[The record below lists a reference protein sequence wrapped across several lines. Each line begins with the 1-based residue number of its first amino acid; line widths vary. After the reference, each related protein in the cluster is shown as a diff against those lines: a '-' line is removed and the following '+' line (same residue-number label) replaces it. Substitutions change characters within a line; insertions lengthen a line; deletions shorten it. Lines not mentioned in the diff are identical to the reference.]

1 MAQKYSIQLLTAT
14 TAEWNKTQYIIPAGE
29 LVAELQANGKIQLK
43 IGDGLHK
50 FSALPYTASQGPK
63 GDSGAALTYD
73 MLTSEQKAE
82 LKGAPFTYADFTKE
96 QLAAL
101 KGEKGNPF
109 VYSDFTSA
117 QLAALKGEK
126 GDPFRYEDFT
136 QQQLAALKGETGQ
149 GFVVKGK
156 YDSLEL
162 LQSSVPTPSAGDA
175 YGVGTAEPYNIY
187 IYDGV
192 NSTWVDYGQLQG
204 AKGDKGDAFTYAD
217 FTPTQLEAL
226 KGENGVSPTV
236 TLSKEGKVTTLTI
249 TDAGGTKTA
258 TINDGEDA
266 VVDSELS
273 ETSTNPVQN
282 KVVHESINSMAD
294 AMTSMVNMKVGRC
307 VSVDAQTLS
316 DTLKAQARTN
326 IGAGTS
332 NFSGSYNDLT
342 NIPTVDIAMSDTSEN
357 TVQNK
362 IIKAYIDGLVGDV
375 DTAINQINSI
385 IGGA

>member
-14 TAEWNKTQYIIPAGE
+14 TAEWNKTQYVIPKGE
-29 LVAELQANGKIQLK
+29 LIAELQADGKIQLK

-50 FSALPYTASQGPK
+50 FSALPYIADKGPK
-63 GDSGAALTYD
+63 GDPGAALTYD
-73 MLTSEQKAE
+73 MLTDEQKAE

-101 KGEKGNPF
+101 KGEKGDPF

-192 NSTWVDYGQLQG
+192 SSTWVDYGHLQG

-249 TDAGGTKTA
+249 TDVGGTKTA
-258 TINDGEDA
+258 TINDGKDA

-282 KVVHESINSMAD
+282 KVVY
-294 AMTSMVNMKVGRC
+294 MVDRKVDRC

-342 NIPTVDIAMSDTSEN
+342 NTPTIDMAMSDTSEN

>member
-14 TAEWNKTQYIIPAGE
+14 TAEWNKTQYVIPKGE
-29 LVAELQANGKIQLK
+29 LIAELQADGKIQLK

-50 FSALPYTASQGPK
+50 FSALPYIADKGPK
-63 GDSGAALTYD
+63 GDPGAALTYD
-73 MLTSEQKAE
+73 MLTDEQKAE

-101 KGEKGNPF
+101 KGEKGDPF

-192 NSTWVDYGQLQG
+192 SSTWVDYGHLQG

-249 TDAGGTKTA
+249 TDAGGTKTT
-258 TINDGEDA
+258 TINDGKDA

-282 KVVHESINSMAD
+282 KVVY
-294 AMTSMVNMKVGRC
+294 MVDRKVDRC

-342 NIPTVDIAMSDTSEN
+342 NTPTIDMAMSDTSEN

>member
-14 TAEWNKTQYIIPAGE
+14 TAEWSKTQYVIPAGE
-29 LVAELQANGKIQLK
+29 LVAELQTNGKIQLK

-63 GDSGAALTYD
+63 GDKGDALTYD
-73 MLTSEQKAE
+73 MLTDEQKAE
-82 LKGAPFTYADFTKE
+82 LKGAPFTYADFTTE

-101 KGEKGNPF
+101 KGEKGDPF

-162 LQSSVPTPSAGDA
+162 LQSSVTSPSVGDA

-217 FTPTQLEAL
+217 FTTTQLEAL
-226 KGENGVSPTV
+226 KGDDGVSPTV
-236 TLSKEGKVTTLTI
+236 TSSKEGKVTTLTI
-249 TDAGGTKTA
+249 TDVGGTKIA

-282 KVVHESINSMAD
+282 KVVYESINSMAD
-294 AMTSMVNMKVGRC
+294 SIQSAVDLKVNRC
-307 VSVDAQTLS
+307 VSIDSQTLS

-332 NFSGSYNDLT
+332 DFSGSYNDLT

-362 IIKAYIDGLVGDV
+362 IIKAYIDGLIGDV

>member
-14 TAEWNKTQYIIPAGE
+14 TAEWNKTQYIIPKGE
-29 LVAELQANGKIQLK
+29 LIAELQTDGKIQLK

-50 FSALPYTASQGPK
+50 FSALSYIADKGPK
-63 GDSGAALTYD
+63 GDPGAALTYD
-73 MLTSEQKAE
+73 MLTDEQKAE
-82 LKGAPFTYADFTKE
+82 LKGAPFTYADFTRE

-101 KGEKGNPF
+101 KGEKGDPF

-175 YGVGTAEPYNIY
+175 YGVGAAEPYNIY

-192 NSTWVDYGQLQG
+192 SSTWVDYGHLQG

-249 TDAGGTKTA
+249 TDVGGTKTA
-258 TINDGEDA
+258 TINDGKDA

-282 KVVHESINSMAD
+282 KVVY
-294 AMTSMVNMKVGRC
+294 MVDRKVDRC

-342 NIPTVDIAMSDTSEN
+342 NTPTIDMAMSDTSEN

>member
-14 TAEWNKTQYIIPAGE
+14 TAEWNKTQYVIPKGE
-29 LVAELQANGKIQLK
+29 LIAELQTDGKIQLK

-50 FSALPYTASQGPK
+50 FPSLSYMADKGPK
-63 GDSGAALTYD
+63 GDPGAALTYD

-82 LKGAPFTYADFTKE
+82 LKGAPFTYADFTKD

-101 KGEKGNPF
+101 KGEKGDPF
-109 VYSDFTSA
+109 VYSDFTAA

-192 NSTWVDYGQLQG
+192 SSTWVDYGQLQG

-236 TLSKEGKVTTLTI
+236 TLSKEGKITTLTI
-249 TDAGGTKTA
+249 TDVGGTKTA

-282 KVVHESINSMAD
+282 KVVY
-294 AMTSMVNMKVGRC
+294 MVDQKVGRC

-342 NIPTVDIAMSDTSEN
+342 NTPTVDMAMSDTSEN

>member
-14 TAEWNKTQYIIPAGE
+14 TAEWNKTQYIIPKGE
-29 LVAELQANGKIQLK
+29 LIAELQTDGKIQLK

-50 FSALPYTASQGPK
+50 FSALSYIADKGPK
-63 GDSGAALTYD
+63 GDPGAALTYD
-73 MLTSEQKAE
+73 MLTDEQKAE

-101 KGEKGNPF
+101 KGEKGDPF
-109 VYSDFTSA
+109 VYSDFTSE

-192 NSTWVDYGQLQG
+192 SSTWVDYGYLQG

-236 TLSKEGKVTTLTI
+236 TLSKEGKVTTLTV

-258 TINDGEDA
+258 TINDGEDV

-282 KVVHESINSMAD
+282 KVVY
-294 AMTSMVNMKVGRC
+294 MVDRKVDRC

-342 NIPTVDIAMSDTSEN
+342 NTPTIDVVMSDTSEN

>member
-14 TAEWNKTQYIIPAGE
+14 TAEWNKTQYIIPKGE
-29 LVAELQANGKIQLK
+29 LIAELQTDGKIQLK

-50 FSALPYTASQGPK
+50 FSALSYIADKGPK
-63 GDSGAALTYD
+63 GDPGAALTYD
-73 MLTSEQKAE
+73 MLTDEQKAE

-101 KGEKGNPF
+101 KGEKGDPF

-192 NSTWVDYGQLQG
+192 SSTWVDYGQLQG

-236 TLSKEGKVTTLTI
+236 TLSKEGKVTTLTV

-282 KVVHESINSMAD
+282 KVVY
-294 AMTSMVNMKVGRC
+294 MVDRKVDRC

-342 NIPTVDIAMSDTSEN
+342 NTPTIDVVMSDTSEN

>member
-14 TAEWNKTQYIIPAGE
+14 TAEWNKTQYVIPKGE
-29 LVAELQANGKIQLK
+29 LIAELQTDGKIQLK

-50 FSALPYTASQGPK
+50 FSALSYMADKGPK
-63 GDSGAALTYD
+63 GDPGAALTYD
-73 MLTSEQKAE
+73 MLTDEQKAE

-101 KGEKGNPF
+101 KGEKGDPF

-175 YGVGTAEPYNIY
+175 YGVGAVEPYNIY

-217 FTPTQLEAL
+217 FTPAQLEAL

-258 TINDGEDA
+258 TINDGNDA

-282 KVVHESINSMAD
+282 KVVY
-294 AMTSMVNMKVGRC
+294 MVDRKVDRC

-342 NIPTVDIAMSDTSEN
+342 NTPTIDMAMSDTSEN

>member
-14 TAEWNKTQYIIPAGE
+14 TAEWNKTQYVIPAGE
-29 LVAELQANGKIQLK
+29 LVAELQTNGKIQLK

-63 GDSGAALTYD
+63 GDPGAALTYD

-101 KGEKGNPF
+101 KGEKGDPF
-109 VYSDFTSA
+109 VYSDFTAA

-192 NSTWVDYGQLQG
+192 SSTWVDYGQLQG

-249 TDAGGTKTA
+249 TDAGGTKTT
-258 TINDGEDA
+258 TINDGKDA

-282 KVVHESINSMAD
+282 KVVY
-294 AMTSMVNMKVGRC
+294 MVNRKVDRC

-342 NIPTVDIAMSDTSEN
+342 NTPTVDMAMSDTSEN

>member
-14 TAEWNKTQYIIPAGE
+14 TAEWNKTQYIIPKGE
-29 LVAELQANGKIQLK
+29 LIAELQTDGKIQLK

-50 FSALPYTASQGPK
+50 FSALSYIADKGPK
-63 GDSGAALTYD
+63 GDPGAALTYD
-73 MLTSEQKAE
+73 MLTDEQKAE

-101 KGEKGNPF
+101 KGEKGDPF

-175 YGVGTAEPYNIY
+175 YGVGAAEPYNIY

-192 NSTWVDYGQLQG
+192 SSTWVDYGHLQG

-236 TLSKEGKVTTLTI
+236 TLSKEGKVTTLTV

-282 KVVHESINSMAD
+282 KVVY
-294 AMTSMVNMKVGRC
+294 MVDRKVDRC

-342 NIPTVDIAMSDTSEN
+342 NTPTIDVVMSDTSEN

>member
-14 TAEWNKTQYIIPAGE
+14 TAEWNKTQYVIPKGE
-29 LVAELQANGKIQLK
+29 LVAELQTDGTIQLK

-50 FSALPYTASQGPK
+50 FPALSYMADKGPK
-63 GDSGAALTYD
+63 GDTGAALTYD
-73 MLTSEQKAE
+73 MLTDEQKAE
-82 LKGAPFTYADFTKE
+82 LKGAPFTYADFTTE

-101 KGEKGNPF
+101 KGEKGDPF
-109 VYSDFTSA
+109 VYSDFTSE
-117 QLAALKGEK
+117 QLTALKGEK

-162 LQSSVPTPSAGDA
+162 LQSSVTTPSAGDA

-217 FTPTQLEAL
+217 FTTTQLEAL
-226 KGENGVSPTV
+226 KGDDGVSPTI
-236 TLSKEGKVTTLTI
+236 TPSKEGKVTTLTI
-249 TDAGGTKTA
+249 TDVGGTKIA

-266 VVDSELS
+266 VVDAELS

-282 KVVHESINSMAD
+282 KVVYESINSMTD
-294 AMTSMVNMKVGRC
+294 TMTSMVNMKIGRC
-307 VSVDAQTLS
+307 VSIDSQTLS

-332 NFSGSYNDLT
+332 DFSGSYNDLT

>member
-14 TAEWNKTQYIIPAGE
+14 TAEWNKTQYIIPKGE
-29 LVAELQANGKIQLK
+29 LIAELQTDGKIQLK

-50 FSALPYTASQGPK
+50 FSALSYIADKGPK
-63 GDSGAALTYD
+63 GDPGAALTYD
-73 MLTSEQKAE
+73 MLTDEQKAE

-101 KGEKGNPF
+101 KGEKGDPF

-175 YGVGTAEPYNIY
+175 YGVGAAEPYNIY

-192 NSTWVDYGQLQG
+192 SSTWVDYGQLQG

-249 TDAGGTKTA
+249 TDVGGTKTA
-258 TINDGEDA
+258 TINDGKDA

-282 KVVHESINSMAD
+282 KVVY
-294 AMTSMVNMKVGRC
+294 MVDRKVDRC

-316 DTLKAQARTN
+316 DTLKARARTN

-342 NIPTVDIAMSDTSEN
+342 NTPTIDMAMSDTSEN

>member
-29 LVAELQANGKIQLK
+29 LVAELQINGKIQLK

-50 FSALPYTASQGPK
+50 FSALPYTANQGPK
-63 GDSGAALTYD
+63 GDPGAALTYD

-101 KGEKGNPF
+101 KGEKGDPF

-162 LQSSVPTPSAGDA
+162 LQSSVTTPSAGDA

-217 FTPTQLEAL
+217 FTTTQLEAL

-282 KVVHESINSMAD
+282 KVVY
-294 AMTSMVNMKVGRC
+294 MVDLKVGRC

-342 NIPTVDIAMSDTSEN
+342 NTPTVDMTMSDTSEN

>member
-14 TAEWNKTQYIIPAGE
+14 TAEWNKTQYIIPKGE
-29 LVAELQANGKIQLK
+29 LIAELQTDGKIQLK

-50 FSALPYTASQGPK
+50 FSALSYIADKGPK
-63 GDSGAALTYD
+63 GDPGAALTYD
-73 MLTSEQKAE
+73 MLTDEQKAE

-101 KGEKGNPF
+101 KGEKGDPF

-175 YGVGTAEPYNIY
+175 YGVGAADPYNIY

-192 NSTWVDYGQLQG
+192 SSTWVDYGQLQG

-249 TDAGGTKTA
+249 TDAGGTKTT
-258 TINDGEDA
+258 TINDGKDA

-273 ETSTNPVQN
+273 ETSANPVQN
-282 KVVHESINSMAD
+282 KVVY
-294 AMTSMVNMKVGRC
+294 MVDRKVDRC

-342 NIPTVDIAMSDTSEN
+342 NTPTIDMAMSDTSEN

>member
-14 TAEWNKTQYIIPAGE
+14 TAEWNKTQYVIPAGE
-29 LVAELQANGKIQLK
+29 LVAELQTNGKIQLK

-63 GDSGAALTYD
+63 GDPGAALTYD

-101 KGEKGNPF
+101 KGEKGDPF
-109 VYSDFTSA
+109 VYSDFTAA

-192 NSTWVDYGQLQG
+192 SSTWVDYGQLQG

-249 TDAGGTKTA
+249 TDAGGTKTT
-258 TINDGEDA
+258 TINDGKDA

-282 KVVHESINSMAD
+282 KVVY
-294 AMTSMVNMKVGRC
+294 MVDRKVDRC

-316 DTLKAQARTN
+316 DTLKSQARTN

-342 NIPTVDIAMSDTSEN
+342 NTPTVDMAMSDTSEN

>member
-14 TAEWNKTQYIIPAGE
+14 TAEWNKTQYVIPAGE
-29 LVAELQANGKIQLK
+29 LVAELQTNGKIQLK

-63 GDSGAALTYD
+63 GDPGAALTYD

-101 KGEKGNPF
+101 KGEKGDPF
-109 VYSDFTSA
+109 VYSDFTAA

-192 NSTWVDYGQLQG
+192 SSTWVDYGQLQG

-258 TINDGEDA
+258 TINDGKDA

-282 KVVHESINSMAD
+282 KVVY
-294 AMTSMVNMKVGRC
+294 MVDRKVGRC

-342 NIPTVDIAMSDTSEN
+342 NTPTVDMAMSDTSEN

>member
-14 TAEWNKTQYIIPAGE
+14 TAEWNKTQYVIPAGE
-29 LVAELQANGKIQLK
+29 LVAELQTNGKIQLK

-63 GDSGAALTYD
+63 GDPGAALTYD

-101 KGEKGNPF
+101 KGEKGDPF
-109 VYSDFTSA
+109 VYSDFTAA

-192 NSTWVDYGQLQG
+192 SSTWVDYGQLQG

-236 TLSKEGKVTTLTI
+236 TLSKEGKVTSLTI

-258 TINDGEDA
+258 TINDGKDA

-282 KVVHESINSMAD
+282 KVVY
-294 AMTSMVNMKVGRC
+294 MVDRKVDRC

-332 NFSGSYNDLT
+332 DFSGSYNDLT
-342 NIPTVDIAMSDTSEN
+342 NTPTIDVAMSDTSEN

-362 IIKAYIDGLVGDV
+362 TIKAYIDGLVGDV

>member
-14 TAEWNKTQYIIPAGE
+14 TAEWNKTQYIIPKGE
-29 LVAELQANGKIQLK
+29 LIAELQTDGKIQLK

-50 FSALPYTASQGPK
+50 FSALSYIADKGPK
-63 GDSGAALTYD
+63 GDPGAALTYD
-73 MLTSEQKAE
+73 MLTDEQKAE

-101 KGEKGNPF
+101 KGEKGDPF

-175 YGVGTAEPYNIY
+175 YGVGAAEPYNIY

-192 NSTWVDYGQLQG
+192 SSTWVDYGHLQG

-258 TINDGEDA
+258 TINDGKDA

-282 KVVHESINSMAD
+282 KVVY
-294 AMTSMVNMKVGRC
+294 MVDRKVDRC

-342 NIPTVDIAMSDTSEN
+342 NTPTIDVVMSDTSEN

>member
-14 TAEWNKTQYIIPAGE
+14 TAEWNKTQYVIPKGE
-29 LVAELQANGKIQLK
+29 LIAELQTDGKIQLK

-50 FSALPYTASQGPK
+50 FSALSYMADKGPK
-63 GDSGAALTYD
+63 GDPGAALTYD
-73 MLTSEQKAE
+73 MLTDEQKTE
-82 LKGAPFTYADFTKE
+82 LKGAPFTYADFTTE

-101 KGEKGNPF
+101 KGEKGDPF

-162 LQSSVPTPSAGDA
+162 LQSSVTSPSVGDA

-217 FTPTQLEAL
+217 FTTTQLEAL
-226 KGENGVSPTV
+226 KGDDGVSPTI
-236 TLSKEGKVTTLTI
+236 TPSKEGKVTTLTI
-249 TDAGGTKTA
+249 TDVGGTKIA

-282 KVVHESINSMAD
+282 KVVYESINSMAD
-294 AMTSMVNMKVGRC
+294 SIQSAVDLKVNRC
-307 VSVDAQTLS
+307 VSIDSQTLS

-332 NFSGSYNDLT
+332 DFSGSYNDLT
-342 NIPTVDIAMSDTSEN
+342 NIPTVDIVMSDTSEN

-362 IIKAYIDGLVGDV
+362 IIKAYIDGLIGDV

>member
-14 TAEWNKTQYIIPAGE
+14 TAEWNKTQYVIPAGE
-29 LVAELQANGKIQLK
+29 LVAELQTNGKIQLK

-63 GDSGAALTYD
+63 GDPGAALTYD

-101 KGEKGNPF
+101 KGEKGDPF

-249 TDAGGTKTA
+249 TDVSGTKTT
-258 TINDGEDA
+258 TINDGKDA

-282 KVVHESINSMAD
+282 KVVY
-294 AMTSMVNMKVGRC
+294 MVDRKVDRC
-307 VSVDAQTLS
+307 VSIDSQTLS

-342 NIPTVDIAMSDTSEN
+342 NTPTVDMAMSDTSEN

>member
-14 TAEWNKTQYIIPAGE
+14 TAEWNKTQYIIPKGE
-29 LVAELQANGKIQLK
+29 LIAELQTDGKIQLK

-50 FSALPYTASQGPK
+50 FSALPYIADKGPK
-63 GDSGAALTYD
+63 GDPGAALTYD
-73 MLTSEQKAE
+73 MLTDEQKAE

-101 KGEKGNPF
+101 KGEKGDPC

-175 YGVGTAEPYNIY
+175 YGVGAAEPYNIY

-192 NSTWVDYGQLQG
+192 SSTWVDYGQLQG

-282 KVVHESINSMAD
+282 KVVY
-294 AMTSMVNMKVGRC
+294 MVDRKVDRC

-342 NIPTVDIAMSDTSEN
+342 NTPTIDVVMSDTSEN

-375 DTAINQINSI
+375 NTAINQINSI

>member
-14 TAEWNKTQYIIPAGE
+14 TAEWNKTQYVIPAGE
-29 LVAELQANGKIQLK
+29 LVAELQTNGKIQLK

-63 GDSGAALTYD
+63 GDPGAALTYD

-101 KGEKGNPF
+101 KGEKGDPF
-109 VYSDFTSA
+109 VYSDFTAA

-192 NSTWVDYGQLQG
+192 SSTWVDYGQLQG

-236 TLSKEGKVTTLTI
+236 TLSKEGKVTSLTI

-258 TINDGEDA
+258 TINDGKDA

-282 KVVHESINSMAD
+282 KVVY
-294 AMTSMVNMKVGRC
+294 MVDRKVDRC

-332 NFSGSYNDLT
+332 DFSGSYNDLT
-342 NIPTVDIAMSDTSEN
+342 NTPTIDVAMSDTSEN

>member
-1 MAQKYSIQLLTAT
+1 MYKRQ
-14 TAEWNKTQYIIPAGE
+14 
-29 LVAELQANGKIQLK
+29 
-43 IGDGLHK
+43 GD
-50 FSALPYTASQGPK
+50 P
-63 GDSGAALTYD
+63 GAALTYD
-73 MLTSEQKAE
+73 MLTIEQKAE
-82 LKGAPFTYADFTKE
+82 LKGAPFTYADFTKD

-101 KGEKGNPF
+101 KGEKGDPF
-109 VYSDFTSA
+109 VYSDFTAA

-136 QQQLAALKGETGQ
+136 QQQLASLKGETGQ
-149 GFVVKGK
+149 GFAVKGK
-156 YDSLEL
+156 YASLEL
-162 LQSSVPTPSAGDA
+162 LQSSVPAPSAGDA

-192 NSTWVDYGQLQG
+192 SSTWVDYGQLQG

-236 TLSKEGKVTTLTI
+236 TLSKEGKITTLTI
-249 TDAGGTKTA
+249 TDVGGTKTA

-282 KVVHESINSMAD
+282 KVVY
-294 AMTSMVNMKVGRC
+294 MVGQKVGRC

-342 NIPTVDIAMSDTSEN
+342 NTPTVDMAMSDTSEN

>member
-1 MAQKYSIQLLTAT
+1 MAQKYSIQILTAT
-14 TAEWNKTQYIIPAGE
+14 TAEWNKTQYVIPKGE
-29 LVAELQANGKIQLK
+29 LIAELQTDGKIQLK

-50 FSALPYTASQGPK
+50 FPALSYMADKGPK
-63 GDSGAALTYD
+63 GDPGAALTYD

-101 KGEKGNPF
+101 KGEKGDPF

-149 GFVVKGK
+149 GFVVRGK

-192 NSTWVDYGQLQG
+192 SSTWVDYGQLQG

-258 TINDGEDA
+258 TINDGKDA

-282 KVVHESINSMAD
+282 KVVY
-294 AMTSMVNMKVGRC
+294 MVDLKVGRC

-342 NIPTVDIAMSDTSEN
+342 NTPTIDVVMSDTSEN

>member
-29 LVAELQANGKIQLK
+29 LVAELQTNGKIQLK

-63 GDSGAALTYD
+63 GDTGAALTYD

-101 KGEKGNPF
+101 KGEKGDPF

-162 LQSSVPTPSAGDA
+162 LQSSVTTPSAGDA

-217 FTPTQLEAL
+217 FTTTQLEAL

-249 TDAGGTKTA
+249 TDVGGAKTA

-273 ETSTNPVQN
+273 GTSTNPVQN
-282 KVVHESINSMAD
+282 KVVY
-294 AMTSMVNMKVGRC
+294 MVDLKVGRC

-342 NIPTVDIAMSDTSEN
+342 NTPTVDMTMSDTSEN

>member
-14 TAEWNKTQYIIPAGE
+14 TAEWNKTQYVIPKGE
-29 LVAELQANGKIQLK
+29 LIAELQADGKIQLK

-50 FSALPYTASQGPK
+50 FSALPYIADKGPK
-63 GDSGAALTYD
+63 GDPGAALTYD
-73 MLTSEQKAE
+73 MLTDEQKAE

-101 KGEKGNPF
+101 KGEKGDPF

-175 YGVGTAEPYNIY
+175 YGVGAAEPYNIY

-192 NSTWVDYGQLQG
+192 SSTWVDYGHLQG

-236 TLSKEGKVTTLTI
+236 TLSKKGKVTTLTI
-249 TDAGGTKTA
+249 TDVGGTKTA
-258 TINDGEDA
+258 TINDGKDA

-282 KVVHESINSMAD
+282 KVVY
-294 AMTSMVNMKVGRC
+294 MVDRKVDRC

-342 NIPTVDIAMSDTSEN
+342 NTPTIDVAMSDTSEN

>member
-14 TAEWNKTQYIIPAGE
+14 TAEWNKAQYVIPKGE
-29 LVAELQANGKIQLK
+29 LIAELQADGKIQLK

-50 FSALPYTASQGPK
+50 FSALPYIADKGPK
-63 GDSGAALTYD
+63 GDPGAALTYD
-73 MLTSEQKAE
+73 MLTDEQKAE

-101 KGEKGNPF
+101 KGEKGDPF

-192 NSTWVDYGQLQG
+192 SSTWVDYGHLQG

-236 TLSKEGKVTTLTI
+236 TLSKKGKVTTLTI
-249 TDAGGTKTA
+249 TDVGGTKTA

-282 KVVHESINSMAD
+282 KVVY
-294 AMTSMVNMKVGRC
+294 MVDRKVDRC

-342 NIPTVDIAMSDTSEN
+342 NTPTIDMAMSDTSEN

>member
-14 TAEWNKTQYIIPAGE
+14 TAEWNKTQYIIPKGE
-29 LVAELQANGKIQLK
+29 LIAELQTDGKIQLK

-50 FSALPYTASQGPK
+50 FSALSYIADKGPK
-63 GDSGAALTYD
+63 GDPGAALTYD
-73 MLTSEQKAE
+73 MLTDEQKAE

-101 KGEKGNPF
+101 KGEKGDPF

-192 NSTWVDYGQLQG
+192 SSTWVDYGQLQG

-258 TINDGEDA
+258 TINDGKDA

-282 KVVHESINSMAD
+282 KVVY
-294 AMTSMVNMKVGRC
+294 MVDRKVDRC

-342 NIPTVDIAMSDTSEN
+342 NTPTIDVVMSDTSEN

>member
-14 TAEWNKTQYIIPAGE
+14 TAEWNKTQYVIPKGE
-29 LVAELQANGKIQLK
+29 LIAELQADGKIQLK

-50 FSALPYTASQGPK
+50 FSALPYIADKGPK
-63 GDSGAALTYD
+63 GDPGAALTYD
-73 MLTSEQKAE
+73 MLTDEQKAE

-101 KGEKGNPF
+101 KGEKGDPF

-192 NSTWVDYGQLQG
+192 SSTWVDYGHLQG

-217 FTPTQLEAL
+217 FTPAQLEAL

-258 TINDGEDA
+258 TINDGKDA

-282 KVVHESINSMAD
+282 KVVY
-294 AMTSMVNMKVGRC
+294 MVDRKVDRC
-307 VSVDAQTLS
+307 VSIDSQTLS

-342 NIPTVDIAMSDTSEN
+342 NTPTIDVVMSDTSEN

>member
-1 MAQKYSIQLLTAT
+1 MAQKYSIQILTAT
-14 TAEWNKTQYIIPAGE
+14 TAEWNKTQYVIPKGE
-29 LVAELQANGKIQLK
+29 LIAELQTDGKIQLK

-50 FSALPYTASQGPK
+50 FSALSYMADKGPK
-63 GDSGAALTYD
+63 GDPGAALTYD

-82 LKGAPFTYADFTKE
+82 LKGAPFTYADFTKD

-101 KGEKGNPF
+101 KGEKGDPF
-109 VYSDFTSA
+109 VYSDFTAA

-192 NSTWVDYGQLQG
+192 SSTWVDYGQLQG

-236 TLSKEGKVTTLTI
+236 TLSKEGKITTLTI
-249 TDAGGTKTA
+249 IDVGGTKTA

-282 KVVHESINSMAD
+282 KVVY
-294 AMTSMVNMKVGRC
+294 MVDQKVGRC

-342 NIPTVDIAMSDTSEN
+342 NTPTVDMAMSDTSEN

>member
-14 TAEWNKTQYIIPAGE
+14 TAEWNKTQYIIPKGE
-29 LVAELQANGKIQLK
+29 LIAELQTDGKIQLK

-50 FSALPYTASQGPK
+50 FSALPYIADKGPK
-63 GDSGAALTYD
+63 GDPGAALTYD
-73 MLTSEQKAE
+73 MLTDEQKAE

-101 KGEKGNPF
+101 KGEKGDPF

-175 YGVGTAEPYNIY
+175 YGVGAAEPYNIY

-192 NSTWVDYGQLQG
+192 SSTWVDYGQLQG

-282 KVVHESINSMAD
+282 KVVY
-294 AMTSMVNMKVGRC
+294 MVDRKVDRC

-342 NIPTVDIAMSDTSEN
+342 NTPTIDVVMSDTSEN

-375 DTAINQINSI
+375 NTAINQINSI

>member
-29 LVAELQANGKIQLK
+29 LVAELQTNGKIQLK

-63 GDSGAALTYD
+63 GDPGAALTYD

-82 LKGAPFTYADFTKE
+82 LKGAPFTYADFTKD

-101 KGEKGNPF
+101 KGEKGDPF
-109 VYSDFTSA
+109 VYSDFTAA

-136 QQQLAALKGETGQ
+136 QQQLAALKGATGQ

-192 NSTWVDYGQLQG
+192 SSTWVDYGQLQG

-249 TDAGGTKTA
+249 TDAGGTKTT
-258 TINDGEDA
+258 TINDGKDA

-282 KVVHESINSMAD
+282 KVVY
-294 AMTSMVNMKVGRC
+294 MVNRKVDRC

-342 NIPTVDIAMSDTSEN
+342 NTPTVDMAMSDTSEN

>member
-14 TAEWNKTQYIIPAGE
+14 TAEWNKTQYIIPKGE
-29 LVAELQANGKIQLK
+29 LIAELQTDGKIQLK

-50 FSALPYTASQGPK
+50 FSALSYIADKGPK
-63 GDSGAALTYD
+63 GDPGAALTYD
-73 MLTSEQKAE
+73 MLTDEQKAE

-101 KGEKGNPF
+101 KGEKGDPF

-175 YGVGTAEPYNIY
+175 YGVGAAEPYNIY

-192 NSTWVDYGQLQG
+192 SSTWVDYGHLQG

-282 KVVHESINSMAD
+282 KVVY
-294 AMTSMVNMKVGRC
+294 MVDRKVDRC

-316 DTLKAQARTN
+316 DTLKARARTN

-342 NIPTVDIAMSDTSEN
+342 NTPTIDVVMSDTSEN

>member
-14 TAEWNKTQYIIPAGE
+14 TAEWNKTQYIIPKGE
-29 LVAELQANGKIQLK
+29 LIAELQTDGKIQLK

-50 FSALPYTASQGPK
+50 FSALSYIADKGPK
-63 GDSGAALTYD
+63 GDPGAALTYD
-73 MLTSEQKAE
+73 MLTDEQKAE

-101 KGEKGNPF
+101 KGEKGDPF
-109 VYSDFTSA
+109 VYSDFTSE

-192 NSTWVDYGQLQG
+192 SSTWVDYGQLQG

-282 KVVHESINSMAD
+282 KVVY
-294 AMTSMVNMKVGRC
+294 MVDRKVDRC

-342 NIPTVDIAMSDTSEN
+342 NTPTIDVVMSDTSEN

>member
-14 TAEWNKTQYIIPAGE
+14 TAEWNKTQYIIPKGE
-29 LVAELQANGKIQLK
+29 LIAELQTDGKIQLK

-50 FSALPYTASQGPK
+50 FSALSYIADKGPK
-63 GDSGAALTYD
+63 GDPGAALTYD
-73 MLTSEQKAE
+73 MLTDEQKAE

-101 KGEKGNPF
+101 KGEKGDPF

-175 YGVGTAEPYNIY
+175 YGVGAAEPYNIY

-192 NSTWVDYGQLQG
+192 SSTWVDYGQLQG

-282 KVVHESINSMAD
+282 KVVY
-294 AMTSMVNMKVGRC
+294 MVDRKVDRC

-342 NIPTVDIAMSDTSEN
+342 NTPTIDMAMSDTSEN

-375 DTAINQINSI
+375 DTTINQINSI

>member
-14 TAEWNKTQYIIPAGE
+14 TAEWNKTQYVIPKGE
-29 LVAELQANGKIQLK
+29 LIAELQADGKIQLK

-50 FSALPYTASQGPK
+50 FSALPYIADKGPK
-63 GDSGAALTYD
+63 GDPGAALTYD
-73 MLTSEQKAE
+73 MLTDEQKAE

-96 QLAAL
+96 QLSAL
-101 KGEKGNPF
+101 KGEKGDPF

-175 YGVGTAEPYNIY
+175 YGVGAVEPYNIY

-258 TINDGEDA
+258 TINDGKDA

-282 KVVHESINSMAD
+282 KVVY
-294 AMTSMVNMKVGRC
+294 MVDRKVDRC

-342 NIPTVDIAMSDTSEN
+342 NTPTIDVVMSDTSEN